1 MSANDAPTYTGPGDA
16 GTLPSGPPRPDS
28 ATAPPAEVVQR
39 DRALEAKVLA
49 EVPREPGAPKPD
61 PILIADGVTR
71 RFGGVT
77 AVNVDHVEFQR
88 GAISALIGPNGA
100 GKTTFFNLLTNFDKA
115 TAGSWTYNGKKLAG
129 VAPHKV
135 ARLGMIRTFQLT
147 KSLSKLSVI
156 QNMMLGATHQ
166 RGEHFLT
173 AVIPPLWSAQEKEIT
188 ERADALLERFRLAH
202 MREEFAGSLSGGQR
216 KLLEMARALMAEPE
230 LIMLDEP
237 MAGVNPALK
246 QSLLGHILSL
256 RDEGRTVIFV
266 EHDMDMVQE
275 ISDWVTVMA
284 EGRLIAEGTPGD
296 ISSND
301 AVIDAYLGSHHDLDL
316 STDMLTNPSGGSAEA
331 GPDAGTLEK
340 P

>member
-1 MSANDAPTYTGPGDA
+1 MSADDAPTFTGPGDA
-16 GTLPSGPPRPDS
+16 ATLPGGLPRPDA
-28 ATAPPAEVVQR
+28 ATAPPAEAVAKEQAIEAE
-39 DRALEAKVLA
+39 ALAD
-49 EVPREPGAPKPD
+49 VPREPGAPKPD
-61 PILIADGVTR
+61 PILVADGVTR

-115 TAGSWTYNGKKLAG
+115 TAGSWTFNGKKLAG

-166 RGEHFLT
+166 RGESFLT
-173 AVIPPLWSAQEKEIT
+173 AIIPPLWSAQEREIT

-216 KLLEMARALMAEPE
+216 KLLEMARALMAEPK
-230 LIMLDEP
+230 LLLLDEP
-237 MAGVNPALK
+237 LS
-246 QSLLGHILSL
+246 SLDKKTRLELQAELMEMQKLWKIPFVLVTHDPEEAETMGGQVLFL
-256 RDEGRTVIFV
+256 EQGRQV
-266 EHDMDMVQE
+266 
-275 ISDWVTVMA
+275 A
-284 EGRLIAEGTPGD
+284 AKR
-296 ISSND
+296 
-301 AVIDAYLGSHHDLDL
+301 
-316 STDMLTNPSGGSAEA
+316 
-331 GPDAGTLEK
+331 
-340 P
+340 